1 MPNEREKLLQVMSSL
16 EADYKSGKIS
26 AEKYRYFRSK
36 YEDKLNSIDAMEA
49 TKRIRSMQGKPN
61 TAQKQRSKKPTRNK
75 RKEEQDLVQKYII
88 NPKKGDAKYNKNKQS
103 SMGGG
108 TFKLVALLVL
118 VVAFTAG
125 VSYGIFSCDFDTVS
139 NANAVAI
146 VEDTA
151 FPEITVGMVNNT
163 TTVDKNDT
171 ANTDD
176 SDVETTVTTIDTTTD
191 TSDSSQGSDPTPAPT
206 PSPSPEGG
214 GSEGG
219 SDGGGSADGGGST
232 D

>member
-1 MPNEREKLLQVMSSL
+1 MREITGKNQFNNDITISLIGTFKIEALNKEFIIYSLTDAIDENPDGEIILGEIIRENNDIQVL
-16 EADYKSGKIS
+16 GIE
-26 AEKYRYFRSK
+26 
-36 YEDKLNSIDAMEA
+36 
-49 TKRIRSMQGKPN
+49 
-61 TAQKQRSKKPTRNK
+61 
-75 RKEEQDLVQKYII
+75 KEEQDLVQKYII

-125 VSYGIFSCDFDTVS
+125 VSYGIFSFDFDTVS

-151 FPEITVGMVNNT
+151 FPEITVDMVNNT

>member
-1 MPNEREKLLQVMSSL
+1 
-16 EADYKSGKIS
+16 
-26 AEKYRYFRSK
+26 
-36 YEDKLNSIDAMEA
+36 
-49 TKRIRSMQGKPN
+49 
-61 TAQKQRSKKPTRNK
+61 
-75 RKEEQDLVQKYII
+75 
-88 NPKKGDAKYNKNKQS
+88 
-103 SMGGG
+103 MGGG

-125 VSYGIFSCDFDTVS
+125 VSYGIFSFDFDTVS

-151 FPEITVGMVNNT
+151 FPEITVDMVNNT